1 VPYDAA
7 SYNML
12 AVSWPALGARPVTLG
27 GTAVPFS
34 EAVRTASVLAVSR
47 TSAIAPVLR
56 SMRSGLDGCDY
67 FSAAGPYLAAARSAP
82 LTGRSGA
89 AGRHVTKNA
98 FLAAIAAQLE
108 AAYSA
113 ELGAAVS
120 ALAGDER
127 YAAAIAR
134 EAVTLRERAH
144 AAGIRSTVRAA
155 VSRAVA
161 ACAARAAEFTCSAVT
176 ACGTGACRFAQG
188 PYRTI
193 TTPAGP
199 GRIARPANHVAAGT
213 GFSEAQAAAELAGAW
228 PWRSGVPVTDCAG
241 RGAA

>member
-1 VPYDAA
+1 MPYDAA

-34 EAVRTASVLAVSR
+34 EAVRTAAVLAVSR